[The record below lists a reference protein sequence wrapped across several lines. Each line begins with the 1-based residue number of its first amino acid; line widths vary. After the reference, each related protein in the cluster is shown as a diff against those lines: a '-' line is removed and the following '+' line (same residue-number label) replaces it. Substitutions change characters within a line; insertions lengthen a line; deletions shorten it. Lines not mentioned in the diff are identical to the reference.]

1 MCFSYSSTADTR
13 SGGGA
18 LAPMLESL
26 RRLRA
31 AADTGRDLPKVNMG
45 KSVDEFFAAI
55 ERDTD
60 NGRTLN
66 TWNGELYLEVCH
78 APCA

>member
-1 MCFSYSSTADTR
+1 
-13 SGGGA
+13 
-18 LAPMLESL
+18 MLESL

-45 KSVDEFFAAI
+45 KSVDKFFSAI

-60 NGRTLN
+60 GGRTLN
-66 TWNGELYLEVCH
+66 TWNGELYLEVS
-78 APCA
+78 ASTRSIN

>member
-1 MCFSYSSTADTR
+1 
-13 SGGGA
+13 
-18 LAPMLESL
+18 MLESL

-45 KSVDEFFAAI
+45 KSVDQFFAAI

-60 NGRTLN
+60 GGRTLN
-66 TWNGELYLEVCH
+66 TWNGELYLEVR
-78 APCA
+78 